1 MNEKSSQD
9 TFYPFQ
15 FNPPSL
21 SLQQS
26 SKSRSAS
33 GPVFKIDNRL
43 VTILECFTSILRFL
57 LIFVGRQ
64 NVILRTGAA
73 AG

>member
-1 MNEKSSQD
+1 MNDKSSQD
-9 TFYPFQ
+9 TFYPLQ
-15 FNPPSL
+15 LKLPSL

-33 GPVFKIDNRL
+33 GPVFKIKDRL
-43 VTILECFTSILRFL
+43 VTILASFSRFSRFFLILVR
-57 LIFVGRQ
+57 I
-64 NVILRTGAA
+64 VILRTGAA

>member
-33 GPVFKIDNRL
+33 GPVFKIKDRL
-43 VTILECFTSILRFL
+43 VTILASFTSFLRFF
-57 LIFVGRQ
+57 LILVRI
-64 NVILRTGAA
+64 VILRTGAA